1 MIQNSTKYKNPQRK
15 ISGVGNK
22 VTNADTILLCET
34 SLGAVSLDLLQIPD
48 DQWNTSYKLYV
59 VDFSNNAGTN
69 NITINAPVGFTIN
82 NLSSIVISTDG
93 VGVVITVSSSTGYL
107 GSFTQNTSGGG
118 SVTVVNRQNPLAVP
132 VTLTTALDKLFVSGF
147 QTTNIGNN
155 VYLQNAFVE
164 ITTSQLDFLIINS
177 NLIPNQ
183 TYKISGFE
191 FGNAPELHNVFI
203 RATSNN
209 TLEQYGTGEFYNAD
223 YDKGGDYSG
232 VVPAFVG
239 ALGIWQPT
247 LVVVVGNT
255 VVWNNYNFVNITGVN
270 TTTPPNTD
278 TTNWTKLTYSVTN
291 GYFLEYDFIIWL
303 YGKAYEIVKR
313 IDRTG
318 NDVERFITVGVC
330 SLNRFQWGKAYV
342 NQNKVGG
349 NSIFDCCNVIINNN
363 MSNNIVF
370 NTELFLSDSNQPSY
384 FEYFQSNQFVNA
396 DRPLNIRGRSLNVD
410 FRQNDFNLI
419 NIPLLEL
426 FSGTTFY
433 LNNFYNASISGQLGG
448 VGICDFRKNNCTG
461 GTGMQVT
468 KESGSFIDNNFQD
481 GNVYLGNSTGSE
493 NNNTIISGSLTVQN
507 NKGLISGN
515 LIQNGSSIILN
526 VVDVNGEIKK
536 NSLDNGSII
545 NISVELGNL
554 IQLNTLENQSNV
566 DVTTIDAT
574 GSLEY
579 NTLNN
584 GSSITV
590 KTLLSGS
597 IGNAGIKGFWN
608 TLTNGSAL
616 TFDTFIA
623 GKQIA
628 TNSFDNTFVEIETFN
643 GGIFLSSFTGS
654 GIKLLEMNSKTLT
667 NLMTFNASLGTP
679 TYILPQTFNSGQF
692 ILGIGSIKANLDCA
706 DPTIYD
712 AGTFTLTIP
721 TELNDFAGKFVLQ
734 NAGGRTI
741 KKIVGL
747 NTFLLQAVFTNDSGA
762 TTFETSAIAGAG
774 GGDIVWNVPAPTSLT
789 IIFRLGKTDYIAFK
803 PSSSVNAITE
813 VGIFL

>member
-69 NITINAPVGFTIN
+69 NITINAPVGYKIN
-82 NLSSIVISTDG
+82 NLSSIVISTNG

-107 GSFTQNTSGGG
+107 GSFTQNTSGG

-164 ITTSQLDFLIINS
+164 ITDTQLDFLIANS

-223 YDKGGDYSG
+223 YDQGGDYSG

-239 ALGIWQPT
+239 ALGIWQPS
-247 LVVVVGNT
+247 LIVVVGNT
-255 VVWNNYNFVNITGVN
+255 VVWDNYNYVNITGVN
-270 TTTPPNTD
+270 TLTPPNTD
-278 TTNWTKLTYSVTN
+278 TTNWTKLTYSTTN
-291 GYFLEYDFIIWL
+291 GYLLEYDFIIWL
-303 YGKAYEIVKR
+303 YGKAYEIGKR

-318 NDVERFITVGVC
+318 NDVERFITGGVC
-330 SLNRFQWGKAYV
+330 SLNRFQWGKEYV

-370 NTELFLSDSNQPSY
+370 NTELYLSDSFQPSY
-384 FEYFQSNQFVNA
+384 FEYFQSNQFVNS
-396 DRPLNIRGRSLNVD
+396 DRPLNIRGRSVNVD

-426 FSGTTFY
+426 LSGTTFFF
-433 LNNFYNASISGQLGG
+433 NNFYNASISGQLGG
-448 VGICDFRKNNCTG
+448 LGICDFRKNNCTG
-461 GTGMQVT
+461 GTGMQIT
-468 KESGSFIDNNFQD
+468 KTSGSFIDNNFQD
-481 GNVYLGNSTGSE
+481 GNVYIGNSYGSE
-493 NNNTIISGSLTVQN
+493 NNNTIISGSLTVQL

-515 LIQNGSSIILN
+515 LIQNGSSIVIN
-526 VVDVNGEIKK
+526 DIDTNGEIKK

-545 NISVELGNL
+545 NISTELGNL

-566 DVTTIDAT
+566 DVKKIDAT

-654 GIKLLEMNSKTLT
+654 GIRLQEMAGNTLT
-667 NLMTFNASLGTP
+667 NLMTFNSNLGTP

-721 TELNDFAGKFVLQ
+721 GELGDFAGKFVLQ
-734 NAGGRTI
+734 NAGGLTI
-741 KKIVGL
+741 QKIVGL
-747 NTFLLQAVFTNDSGA
+747 NTFLLQAVFENNAGA
-762 TTFETSAIAGAG
+762 TTFTTSAIAGAG
-774 GGDIVWNVPAPTSLT
+774 GGDIVWNVAPTSL
-789 IIFRLGKTDYIAFK
+789 IINFRLGKNDYIAFK
-803 PSSSVNAITE
+803 PCSSVNAITE